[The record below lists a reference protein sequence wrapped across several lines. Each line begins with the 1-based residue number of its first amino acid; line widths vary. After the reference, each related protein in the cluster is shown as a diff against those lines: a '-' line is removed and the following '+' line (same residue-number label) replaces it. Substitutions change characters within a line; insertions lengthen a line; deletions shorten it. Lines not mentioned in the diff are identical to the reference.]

1 MIESIA
7 ILGGGL
13 SMVIYF
19 TYINSIVMIQR
30 PNDYGSTTGNW
41 KLYVEFIAFIILVA
55 YNRHFS
61 IIHRLFSD
69 IGFGY
74 FLVPR
79 CVMVIRLLLSLDE
92 ARTEDIAIGIIV
104 VLAFTALYLLICLA
118 SKSEIEPGT
127 IAGYKY

>member
-1 MIESIA
+1 
-7 ILGGGL
+7 
-13 SMVIYF
+13 MVIYF

-92 ARTEDIAIGIIV
+92 ARTEDIAH
-104 VLAFTALYLLICLA
+104 ALF
-118 SKSEIEPGT
+118 
-127 IAGYKY
+127 